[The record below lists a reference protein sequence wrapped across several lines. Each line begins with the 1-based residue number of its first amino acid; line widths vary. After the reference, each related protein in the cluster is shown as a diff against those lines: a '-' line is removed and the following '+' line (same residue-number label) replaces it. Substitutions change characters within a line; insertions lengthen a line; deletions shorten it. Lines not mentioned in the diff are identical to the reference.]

1 MVFHDACVQK
11 LILTHPYD
19 MNLDNFWGKGKSYAS
34 FFTWKENSV
43 KHQNFS
49 KFYDHDCTLT
59 CCIVSIHYFL
69 DFMVRKFY
77 CHFHLFILIQ
87 TKKNHQLIWEKY
99 EFARVLAATGDVL
112 QKDVFLKISQ
122 KSQENAQSY
131 RPKASNFIKKRFQR
145 RCFYVNFT
153 KFLRISL
160 LPAGRLV
167 LQNGQPVFE
176 IFEKL
181 L

>member
-1 MVFHDACVQK
+1 MLHCFNTLFLGFYGQK
-11 LILTHPYD
+11 DLL
-19 MNLDNFWGKGKSYAS
+19 S
-34 FFTWKENSV
+34 FSFVHINS
-43 KHQNFS
+43 N
-49 KFYDHDCTLT
+49 
-59 CCIVSIHYFL
+59 
-69 DFMVRKFY
+69 
-77 CHFHLFILIQ
+77 
-87 TKKNHQLIWEKY
+87 KKNHQLIWEKY